1 VTAAVSGQ
9 PLLELDDLAV
19 HFPVRGQRGA
29 VVRAVDG
36 VSLRIRRGS
45 TLGLVGESGCG
56 KSTLALAALR
66 LIEPT
71 SGRICFDGTDVTRVS
86 RRTLRALRRRTSVV
100 FQDPYASLDPRF
112 TIGQSIAEPLAVHG
126 LPRRPERVAELLGRV
141 GLDPDGAGRR
151 PYELSGGQRQRVGIA
166 RALAAEPDLV
176 VCDEPVAALDVSVQA
191 QVLNLFTEVSR
202 ELNLTS
208 LFIAHDL
215 AVVEHVS
222 DRIAVMYLGRIVEI
236 ADAASLTA
244 DPFHPYTRALVAAVP
259 APDPGRAREQIV
271 LRGDLP
277 SPVDPPSGCRF
288 RTRCPEAFET
298 CALVDPPLVEVAPG
312 RQVACHLYPEQR
324 TRPPGPRAGD

>member
-1 VTAAVSGQ
+1 MT
-9 PLLELDDLAV
+9 PLLELEDLRV
-19 HFPVRGQRGA
+19 HFPVRGSRDK
-29 VVRAVDG
+29 VLRAVDG
-36 VSLRIRRGS
+36 VSLTVRRGS
-45 TLGLVGESGCG
+45 TMGLVGESGCG
-56 KSTLALAALR
+56 KSTLAMAALR

-71 SGRICFDGTDVTRVS
+71 GGRIRFDGLDVTAVK
-86 RRTLRALRRRTSVV
+86 RRALRALRRRTSVV

-126 LPRRPERVAELLGRV
+126 LPRKQERVAELLERV
-141 GLDPDGAGRR
+141 GLDPDGAGRH

-191 QVLNLFTEVSR
+191 QVLNLFTELSS
-202 ELNLTS
+202 ELGLTS

-222 DRIAVMYLGRIVEI
+222 DRIAVMYLGRIVEV
-236 ADAASLTA
+236 ADASSLAA
-244 DPFHPYTRALVAAVP
+244 DPMHPYSRALVSAVP
-259 APDPGRAREQIV
+259 AADPGRAREQIV
-271 LRGDLP
+271 LRGDLL

-298 CALVDPPLVEVAPG
+298 CALVDPPLVQVAPG
-312 RQVACHLYPEQR
+312 RQVACHLFPEQQG
-324 TRPPGPRAGD
+324 RPPGPRTGE